1 LSAPLRGAA
10 FVFALRKIMIPCP
23 EEKRKEISCGGREE
37 RGMDP
42 QFASDRHFFDDLK
55 AQVCE
60 MVLTN
65 LQMRSITSSLRA
77 MRL

>member
-1 LSAPLRGAA
+1 
-10 FVFALRKIMIPCP
+10 
-23 EEKRKEISCGGREE
+23 
-37 RGMDP
+37 MDP

-65 LQMRSITSSLRA
+65 LQMRSITSDPRGSRTHFPVKTDKGVLQVGSA
-77 MRL
+77 EDAFPFLDTGENCDEEDS